1 MGARRPTGCD
11 RDTGSVALD
20 APALTEF
27 QREVARLF
35 FSLPESDGYLLA
47 GGAALVASELT
58 ARPTQ
63 DLDLFAHAPI
73 DSVRTGRDALLGAIS
88 ARGWT
93 ATTIRD
99 TTTFC
104 RLVIHGPEDLLVDL
118 AVDSKPTSPPTVTM
132 LGPTLAPVE
141 LAARKL
147 LALFGR
153 AEARDFADVFVL
165 AQRFSKQLLLTQ
177 AQQIDPGF
185 DRLVLAQMLTTL
197 DRFSDEE
204 LPAEPEL
211 VATMRGFFAAWAVEL
226 AAV

>member
-1 MGARRPTGCD
+1 MG
-11 RDTGSVALD
+11 

-27 QREVARLF
+27 QREVSRLF

-58 ARPTQ
+58 DRPTQ

-73 DSVRTGRDALLGAIS
+73 DSVRTGRDALLGAIA

-118 AVDSKPTSPPTVTM
+118 AVDSTPTSPPTVTV

-165 AQRFSKQLLLTQ
+165 AQRFSKQLLLTEADQ
-177 AQQIDPGF
+177 VDPGF

-197 DRFSDEE
+197 SRFRDDE
-204 LPAEPEL
+204 LPIEPEL
-211 VATMRGFFAAWAVEL
+211 VATMRGFFATWAVEL